1 MTRAQAGAALSPGT
15 RVRGG
20 LSFRPSPGIPA
31 PMRPLPTLGGAAL
44 ARAAGMAL
52 GTPAAAAPCPIGMPV
67 AGEKSSA
74 FGALRGG
81 RGHSGADIRA
91 PIGSPVRAASGGVVT
106 FVGRFFDYGL
116 MVEIEHPDGSR
127 ARYAHLAWFAPGLS
141 AGDRVRAGQ
150 DIGTLGRTGRTT
162 GPNLHVE
169 LRRHGRPVDP
179 WPWLTRTACA
189 EYLEV
194 AEAPER

>member
-1 MTRAQAGAALSPGT
+1 MMPVASPGPSLHVAAVAGIRT
-15 RVRGG
+15 GMIWRTLPCTAG
-20 LSFRPSPGIPA
+20 LALVLALNPDPA
-31 PMRPLPTLGGAAL
+31 R
-44 ARAAGMAL
+44 
-52 GTPAAAAPCPIGMPV
+52 AAPCPIGMPIL
-67 AGEKSSA
+67 GEKSSP
-74 FGALRGG
+74 FGAARGG

-91 PIGSPVRAASGGVVT
+91 PIGSPVRTASGGVVT

-127 ARYAHLAWFAPGLS
+127 ARYAHLARFAPDLS

-179 WPWLTRTACA
+179 WPWLTRTACSD
-189 EYLEV
+189 YLEI
-194 AEAPER
+194 AEASDRPTR

>member
-1 MTRAQAGAALSPGT
+1 M
-15 RVRGG
+15 
-20 LSFRPSPGIPA
+20 SFLLAPGIPIL
-31 PMRPLPTLGGAAL
+31 MRSLPTLGGVTLAL
-44 ARAAGMAL
+44 AAGMTL
-52 GTPAAAAPCPIGMPV
+52 GSPAMAAPCPIGMPI
-67 AGEKSSA
+67 AGEKSSP
-74 FGALRGG
+74 FGAARGG

-116 MVEIEHPDGSR
+116 MVEIEHFDGSR
-127 ARYAHLAWFAPGLS
+127 ARYAHLARFAPGLS
-141 AGDRVRAGQ
+141 SGDRVRAGQ

-189 EYLEV
+189 DYLEV
-194 AEAPER
+194 AEAPDSPAR